1 MTLDN
6 AKHGTSPKRRI
17 LSVCFTEEQYQR
29 LVDEACLENKKL
41 TQLIRER
48 ALQQSVLRLG

>member
-1 MTLDN
+1 MGLDN
-6 AKHGTSPKRRI
+6 AKYGTSPKRRI

-29 LVDEACLENKKL
+29 LQDEACLENKKI

-48 ALQQSVLRLG
+48 ALQQDVLRMR